1 VLELMIAFNLK
12 TICYYLQAKLDSNE
26 YARKT
31 KDKKIKLI
39 LFEKRQR
46 NEFIY
51 YRENIFI

>member
-1 VLELMIAFNLK
+1 MIAFNLK